1 MLGRRRGG
9 GGALISEGG
18 AGAGA
23 GAGGVSVN
31 EDSMAAAANMSL
43 ANSETGSKRVYGVL
57 AHTRAG
63 TRMQST
69 CLHFYV
75 WCGLPCTVR
84 WCTTC
89 AVRAS

>member
-23 GAGGVSVN
+23 GAGGVSVD
-31 EDSMAAAANMSL
+31 EDSMTAAANMSL

-57 AHTRAG
+57 AHTRVG
-63 TRMQST
+63 TCTRVQST
-69 CLHFYV
+69 CSHLYV
-75 WCGLPCTVR
+75 RCGVVPCPVQ
-84 WCTTC
+84 
-89 AVRAS
+89 